1 MAEEREIEAGEG
13 RGEGFLAR
21 WSRRKRAAREG
32 LPVEPEPAEP
42 PPAEAPSGTAPPHA
56 TEEEPID
63 LESLPR
69 IEEITAETDISIFF
83 RKGVPAALRNAALRR
98 VWSLDPTIRDF
109 IGPADYAW
117 DWNTPGGVPDFLEG
131 VGETPA
137 IRALVERMLSPSPP
151 VRGEAEAEAE
161 AEAPASLAAA
171 EDHRDLLDPVRP
183 PGAPPPPPLAAQA
196 EPDQP
201 GSTTGDASAS
211 AEGTAAAPEA
221 EQSPPPAS
229 LPRRHGGA
237 LPV

>member
-1 MAEEREIEAGEG
+1 MADEQGSAAAEG

-32 LPVEPEPAEP
+32 LAVEADPAASPSAQAPQDTAP
-42 PPAEAPSGTAPPHA
+42 PPA
-56 TEEEPID
+56 EEEPID
-63 LESLPR
+63 LDQLPK
-69 IEEITAETDISIFF
+69 IEEITAETDLSVFF
-83 RKGVPAALRNAALRR
+83 RRGVPAALRNAALRR

-117 DWNTPGGVPDFLEG
+117 DWNTPGGVPDFVDG
-131 VGETPA
+131 VGETPT
-137 IRALVERMLSPSPP
+137 IRALVERMFSPSPP
-151 VRGEAEAEAE
+151 VRRKAEAE

-171 EDHRDLLDPVRP
+171 EDRRDLPDPVRP
-183 PGAPPPPPLAAQA
+183 PSAPPPPAVAAHA

-201 GSTTGDASAS
+201 GSTMGKTPAS
-211 AEGTAAAPEA
+211 AEGATAVPEA
-221 EQSPPPAS
+221 EPFLTPAA